1 MGRSCIDIGAA
12 VDQQDTPLSVGIN
25 GASGG
30 RSTPLIL
37 PTITC
42 PPTRIAPELPAEQN
56 ASASPLRTIFMPTTM
71 DESFF
76 VRIALTGGSSVSMT
90 SVALTTSICSFLYVC
105 FLILLIRLLPCR
117 SGKSE
122 YLPSTGLPSRHLPR
136 SHPVR
141 CRPHGIYCY
150 LNHCVFSFYHL

>member
-1 MGRSCIDIGAA
+1 
-12 VDQQDTPLSVGIN
+12 
-25 GASGG
+25 
-30 RSTPLIL
+30 
-37 PTITC
+37 
-42 PPTRIAPELPAEQN
+42 
-56 ASASPLRTIFMPTTM
+56 MPTTM

-105 FLILLIRLLPCR
+105 FFNLLIRLLPCR

-141 CRPHGIYCY
+141 CAPPMASTAILTIACSPSIIYNDTHTKPVFRHCGICGPNES
-150 LNHCVFSFYHL
+150 LFHRHAAAVPLFIVHSHITSIFTILEINL